1 MRVNYAENIF
11 IISCLEDV
19 EDEPILKVAKG
30 SPKKLFQ
37 VTLKKVFFHFF
48 DERVFKRSN
57 ADYNFEAPCMRKLK
71 NRLKKKKK
79 KKRGKAS
86 SDVMNFDSIDACRSN
101 LFKNLI
107 TGGDSKGFCK
117 I

>member
-1 MRVNYAENIF
+1 M
-11 IISCLEDV
+11 
-19 EDEPILKVAKG
+19 
-30 SPKKLFQ
+30 Q
-37 VTLKKVFFHFF
+37 VGK
-48 DERVFKRSN
+48 EGGRRST
-57 ADYNFEAPCMRKLK
+57 
-71 NRLKKKKK
+71 
-79 KKRGKAS
+79 

>member
-1 MRVNYAENIF
+1 MLKM
-11 IISCLEDV
+11 S
-19 EDEPILKVAKG
+19 PIWRWQKAAPRNCFKWL
-30 SPKKLFQ
+30 SKKF
-37 VTLKKVFFHFF
+37 FFHFF

-71 NRLKKKKK
+71 NRLKKKK